1 MICPVEQ
8 IQMMAEPLT
17 CDPTPVFKPALY
29 AIPHAFQ
36 PLVQMDIVSLLPIQ
50 VSRVLRDDSK
60 WV

>member
-1 MICPVEQ
+1 
-8 IQMMAEPLT
+8 MMAEPLT

-60 WV
+60 